1 MKQIT
6 REELLEMGWLLV
18 KLERYP
24 KHLDECD
31 KQTIVSMIAMIDELK
46 RKMEAS
52 G

>member
-1 MKQIT
+1 
-6 REELLEMGWLLV
+6 MGWLLV